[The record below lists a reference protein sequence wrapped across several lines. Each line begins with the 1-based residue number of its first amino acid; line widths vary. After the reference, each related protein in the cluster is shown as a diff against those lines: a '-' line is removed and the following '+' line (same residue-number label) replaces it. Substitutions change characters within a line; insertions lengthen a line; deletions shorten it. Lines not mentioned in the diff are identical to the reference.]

1 MQAESCFKLGSFHF
15 KNKTLIFPVIV
26 EYIVF
31 CWFYFD
37 FDFLTSF
44 LFHIIEG

>member
-1 MQAESCFKLGSFHF
+1 MQAESWFKLGSFHF

-31 CWFYFD
+31 GWFYFD

-44 LFHIIEG
+44 FST